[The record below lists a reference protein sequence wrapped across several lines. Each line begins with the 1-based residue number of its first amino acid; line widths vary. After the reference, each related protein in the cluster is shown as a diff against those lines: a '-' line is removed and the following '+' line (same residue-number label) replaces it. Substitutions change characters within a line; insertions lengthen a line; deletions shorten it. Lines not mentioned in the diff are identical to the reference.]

1 MLQTSF
7 SKLSYVMRIVYGF
20 LSVDTPTGM
29 KNKCTNVLKNS
40 SKTVEFFP
48 QVHWSLWRL
57 PSSSWWIWRSQ
68 VWCFFFYLQTIIVN
82 SLQVI
87 SPLSTIRSTN
97 TKAFEV
103 TSSVNAALAAS
114 ALALLMKQGKSPL
127 GVIQFSLFPLYL
139 VWRQQL

>member
-1 MLQTSF
+1 MKVTQL
-7 SKLSYVMRIVYGF
+7 LVMDMEVA
-20 LSVDTPTGM
+20 GM
-29 KNKCTNVLKNS
+29 V
-40 SKTVEFFP
+40 
-48 QVHWSLWRL
+48 
-57 PSSSWWIWRSQ
+57 
-68 VWCFFFYLQTIIVN
+68 FFFYLQTIIVN

-139 VWRQQL
+139 V

>member
-40 SKTVEFFP
+40 SKPVEFFP